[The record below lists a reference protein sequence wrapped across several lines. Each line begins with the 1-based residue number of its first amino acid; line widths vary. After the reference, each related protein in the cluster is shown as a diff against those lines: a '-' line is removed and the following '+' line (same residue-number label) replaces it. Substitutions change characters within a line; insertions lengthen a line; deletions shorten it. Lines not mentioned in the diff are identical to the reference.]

1 MRSFCLIL
9 LISLGSISLVTN
21 TSGQQYYCGRRLAS
35 ALAMLC
41 YDGSIEKR
49 AGVAMDN
56 MIYHNQLPWLDRS
69 NARSMNKSKRQ
80 IVSECCEKPCTV
92 EELVTYC

>member
-1 MRSFCLIL
+1 MRSFSLIL
-9 LISLGSISLVTN
+9 LLSLGLISLVTN
-21 TSGQQYYCGRRLAS
+21 TSGQEYYCGRRLAS

-41 YDGSIEKR
+41 YEGSIEKR

-56 MIYHNQLPWLDRS
+56 MIYHQLPWMDRRT
-69 NARSMNKSKRQ
+69 ARSMNKSKRQ

-92 EELVTYC
+92 DELVTYC